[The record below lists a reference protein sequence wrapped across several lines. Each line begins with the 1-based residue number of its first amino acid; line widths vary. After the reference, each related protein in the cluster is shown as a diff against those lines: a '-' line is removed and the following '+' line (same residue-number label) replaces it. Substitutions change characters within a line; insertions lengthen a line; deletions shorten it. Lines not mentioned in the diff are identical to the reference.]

1 MPQLA
6 AGPAC
11 RYHNI
16 SADGERL
23 AHLTGFIAALR
34 LARFGHPYRPVIASR
49 FAMMSPSATA
59 RRMVISIQ
67 HTLSDRLA
75 ILCNIHLSTS
85 DSCGRTARHTS

>member
-23 AHLTGFIAALR
+23 AHLTGFIATLR
-34 LARFGHPYRPVIASR
+34 FARFGHPDRPIVASWL
-49 FAMMSPSATA
+49 AMISHSAMA
-59 RRMVISIQ
+59 RRMVVSIQ

-75 ILCNIHLSTS
+75 ILSDIHLSTS
-85 DSCGRTARHTS
+85 DTCCRTVRHTS

>member
-23 AHLTGFIAALR
+23 AHLTGFIAALW
-34 LARFGHPYRPVIASR
+34 LTRFGHPYRPIVASR
-49 FAMMSPSATA
+49 LAMISPAATA

-67 HTLSDRLA
+67 HTLPDSLA

-85 DSCGRTARHTS
+85 YTCCRTARRTS